1 MAPLAARRLSEQVA
15 LGRRVLSIE
24 LLLAAQA
31 CDLRGERLAP
41 GTAKARDAVRE
52 RAPFVGAGDAL
63 PDLEPLVEL
72 VADGALLG

>member
-1 MAPLAARRLSEQVA
+1 MAPHAARRLAEQVV

-31 CDLRGERLAP
+31 CDLRGEPLAP
-41 GTAKARDAVRE
+41 GTARARALVRD
-52 RAPFVGAGDAL
+52 RAPFVAAGQPL

-72 VADGALLG
+72 VAGGGLLA